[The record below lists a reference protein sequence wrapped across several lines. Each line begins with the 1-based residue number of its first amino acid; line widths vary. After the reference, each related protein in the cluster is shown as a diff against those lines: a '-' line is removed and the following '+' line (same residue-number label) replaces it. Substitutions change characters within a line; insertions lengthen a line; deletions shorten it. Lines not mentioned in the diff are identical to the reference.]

1 MQGNL
6 LDKASGKEKEKEK
19 VDVNKQALTDVT
31 IATWNNKVIKHT
43 HSLIDLFRWSCYD
56 YLRNFSSM

>member
-1 MQGNL
+1 MCVQGNL

-31 IATWNNKVIKHT
+31 IATWNDKVIT
-43 HSLIDLFRWSCYD
+43 HSLVQLV
-56 YLRNFSSM
+56 LLL

>member
-31 IATWNNKVIKHT
+31 IATWNDKVGTLSFTCSGGPVVMI
-43 HSLIDLFRWSCYD
+43 I
-56 YLRNFSSM
+56 